1 MKKNIITV
9 LFLYC
14 LTTMGQERI
23 IHSFSFPINPTD
35 KEWQQMDSPIERIHA
50 IQIPDSIIRLI
61 PTSDLLELCLD
72 FPYIIECQY
81 HNLEVRC
88 LSCHCYYW

>member
-50 IQIPDSIIRLI
+50 IQIPDK
-61 PTSDLLELCLD
+61 
-72 FPYIIECQY
+72 Y